1 METKLCLPGCH
12 WLLLKHCVI
21 YFSPAWS
28 SSLSP
33 VLAPFWPLD
42 LLASLQN
49 MTDASPVIVFLRCL
63 FLSPRKFLSS
73 DLLTA
78 FSCLLKYHPQDT
90 FLSPK
95 KTSSASFYSLNLL
108 DFPSKH
114 ISLLETMFF
123 VCLFH
128 WNINSECGDLAFL
141 LPVEFSV
148 LNSSACDI
156 KRCSINIC

>member
-1 METKLCLPGCH
+1 MPRRWSLSLYSNSVWSTS
-12 WLLLKHCVI
+12 
-21 YFSPAWS
+21 SPAWS
-28 SSLSP
+28 PITLTLAGFI
-33 VLAPFWPLD
+33 LAPVTS
-42 LLASLQN
+42 LLSSEHDRLFLLSWSLH
-49 MTDASPVIVFLRCL
+49 CL

-73 DLLTA
+73 DLLMA
-78 FSCLLKYHPQDT
+78 SSCLLKYHPQDT
-90 FLSPK
+90 FLPK

-108 DFPSKH
+108 DFLSKH

-141 LPVEFSV
+141 FPVEFSV

-156 KRCSINIC
+156 KDAQ